1 MILYLSSTAQE
12 TGTRTLASTLP
23 SSGSYTAN
31 RTNAGTVLMKWR
43 TPTGTPNN
51 ASWGTHTDT
60 VKIDVTGGNTN
71 YTIRLRLNRISSTG
85 TVLQTTGY
93 TGTQSGSAGI
103 KTFTL
108 PATSWSAGNTTDRIE
123 LEIEFNNSAMGSQSI
138 TISEASADSSV
149 STGIAKFINGAANVV
164 AVAVATAAAIVPT
177 IVNAA
182 ASITAIASA
191 TAIGFVDPFTYTT
204 LDPTGAGTTEY
215 CQTAISDNRQ
225 VMVATRANGT
235 NRDAIWISE
244 DEGDTWAQKFRW
256 TGASGYYWY
265 PLAMTT
271 NAGVLYAGCGGGDSS
286 DKYVIKTTDLGDN
299 WTDISPESPFF
310 TSALAT
316 SSNGSIVWA
325 TSFGNRQWRSTDY
338 GGTWTEIRPT
348 SEDKN
353 AQVNNIAISS
363 DGVHVYMMFGDTFT
377 AKRIY
382 YSDDSGATFTE
393 VQPIDTAAYNWYAL
407 ACSSNG
413 QHVYA
418 AVVNGRMYYSD
429 DYGSTWAEIQPYGN
443 VNSKHNELKCSA
455 DGSRVYVAD
464 GNNAGGALAYPR
476 YSTDYGS
483 TWRDTYP
490 VGSALLG
497 TNEDTLSITSDGKAV
512 LLADSFN
519 SNRLYFG
526 EIIEAT
532 GDIIGSASVTAIA
545 TATAQGVITKQGAAS
560 VTAVALA
567 TASGTVGATV
577 TGAAS
582 VTAVATAQASAIM
595 TKQGS
600 ATVTALA
607 TASASATLEKVGSA
621 SITAIATAQAA
632 GVKVITA
639 AASVTAIAS
648 ATMQA
653 QIQGTVTGR
662 ASVTATATA
671 TAAATVE
678 AGLFTALRLGNTTI
692 NRLFL
697 GSQEILKAYIGN
709 TLVFSRAA
717 APVPL
722 LFDAYGTGAAQGIS
736 TSRMLKTGVTT
747 LLRIRRSSDN
757 VEQNFT
763 AEQLNANEH
772 VTFVGAGNNGF
783 VVSAI
788 DHSGNSRPMTNGNAA
803 DQPII
808 VSSGTGITS
817 GGKPAMKFQGSNHL
831 LVTSDFTS
839 TVNRTFI
846 AVIENIDT
854 SATGWRRI
862 LTHSPLA
869 LNDNTIN
876 GIVRYFNQVNVV
888 GHVGSGSANTFT
900 TGSALAANNIYIIE
914 MYVTGSSNLRLY
926 VNGTLI
932 ENKTITI
939 SPQVASNALRISAT
953 NANANFNVLE
963 TAYWLEDKF
972 SDRAG
977 IYSILSSY
985 YL

>member
-1 MILYLSSTAQE
+1 MT
-12 TGTRTLASTLP
+12 
-23 SSGSYTAN
+23 
-31 RTNAGTVLMKWR
+31 WR

-93 TGTQSGSAGI
+93 TGTQGGAAGI

-108 PATSWSAGNTTDRIE
+108 PATTWSAGNATDRIE
-123 LEIEFNNSAMGSQSI
+123 LEIEFSNSAMASQSI

-149 STGIAKFINGAANVV
+149 DTAIQKFVNGAANVV

-191 TAIGFVDPFTYTT
+191 TAFGIVDPFTYTT

-215 CQTAISDNRQ
+215 CQTAISDDKQ
-225 VMVATRANGT
+225 VMVATRANTIGL
-235 NRDAIWISE
+235 RDAIWISE

-256 TGASGYYWY
+256 TGAGGYYWY

-299 WTDISPESPFF
+299 WTDISPESPFV
-310 TSALAT
+310 TQSLAT

-325 TSFGNRQWRSTDY
+325 TSDSNRQWRSTDY

-353 AQVNNIAISS
+353 ARANNIAISS
-363 DGVHVYMMFGDTFT
+363 DGVHVYMFFGDTST
-377 AKRIY
+377 AQRIY

-393 VQPIDTAAYNWYAL
+393 VQPIDTAAYSWVAL

-418 AVVNGRMYYSD
+418 AVRLGRIYYSD

-443 VNSKHNELKCSA
+443 VNAIHRELKCSA

-464 GNNAGGALAYPR
+464 GDNAGGAVAYPR
-476 YSTDYGS
+476 YSIDYGS

-490 VGSALLG
+490 VGSALLS
-497 TNEDTLSITSDGKAV
+497 TSSDSLSITSDGKAV
-512 LLADSFN
+512 LLADGFN

-526 EIIEAT
+526 ELTEAT
-532 GDIIGSASVTAIA
+532 GDIIGSASVTATA

-560 VTAVALA
+560 VTAVAVA
-567 TASGTVGATV
+567 TASGTVDTAV

-582 VTAVATAQASAIM
+582 VTAVATAQASALM

-607 TASASATLEKVGSA
+607 TASAAAVLEKVGSA

-632 GVKVITA
+632 GVKDITA
-639 AASVTAIAS
+639 AASVTAIAN

-653 QIQGTVTGR
+653 EIQGTVTGR

-671 TAAATVE
+671 TASATVE

-697 GSQEILKAYIGN
+697 GSQEILKAYIGD
-709 TLVFSRAA
+709 TLVFSR
-717 APVPL
+717 
-722 LFDAYGTGAAQGIS
+722 DAT
-736 TSRMLKTGVTT
+736 
-747 LLRIRRSSDN
+747 
-757 VEQNFT
+757 
-763 AEQLNANEH
+763 
-772 VTFVGAGNNGF
+772 
-783 VVSAI
+783 
-788 DHSGNSRPMTNGNAA
+788 P
-803 DQPII
+803 
-808 VSSGTGITS
+808 
-817 GGKPAMKFQGSNHL
+817 
-831 LVTSDFTS
+831 
-839 TVNRTFI
+839 
-846 AVIENIDT
+846 
-854 SATGWRRI
+854 
-862 LTHSPLA
+862 
-869 LNDNTIN
+869 
-876 GIVRYFNQVNVV
+876 
-888 GHVGSGSANTFT
+888 
-900 TGSALAANNIYIIE
+900 
-914 MYVTGSSNLRLY
+914 
-926 VNGTLI
+926 
-932 ENKTITI
+932 
-939 SPQVASNALRISAT
+939 
-953 NANANFNVLE
+953 
-963 TAYWLEDKF
+963 
-972 SDRAG
+972 
-977 IYSILSSY
+977 
-985 YL
+985 